1 MPILKLGL
9 TGGLASGKSFV
20 AAELQRLG
28 ASVIHADQLGHEA
41 LLRSGPAYIPTV
53 EFFGRHILSHT
64 GEIDRTLLARKV
76 FTDPA
81 ALEILNG
88 FVHPAVFARE
98 DELFAAAPSGTLVV
112 VEAAILI
119 ETGSYRKLDKLAVVY
134 CSPEQQIQRALQ
146 RPGATRQDVEARLSR
161 QLPLSEKLR
170 FADYTIDTS
179 GTELATLRQTR
190 ALFATLKEDLHQ
202 LCDSAPSS

>member
-1 MPILKLGL
+1 M
-9 TGGLASGKSFV
+9 
-20 AAELQRLG
+20 
-28 ASVIHADQLGHEA
+28 IHADQLGHEA
-41 LLRSGPAYIPTV
+41 LLRSGPAYLPTL
-53 EFFGRHILSHT
+53 EYFGADILGST

-76 FTDPA
+76 FADPA

-98 DELFAAAPSGTLVV
+98 EALLAAAPSGTVVV

-119 ETGSYRKLDKLAVVY
+119 ETSSYRKLDKLAVVY
-134 CSPEQQIQRALQ
+134 CSREQQIQRALQ
-146 RPGATRQDVEARLSR
+146 RPGATRQDVDARLSR

-170 FADYTIDTS
+170 FADYTIDSS
-179 GTELATLRQTR
+179 GTEVETLLQTQ
-190 ALFATLKEDLHQ
+190 ALFATLKEDLRQ